1 MLTSMAA
8 AVLSAAEEAPA
19 PTIAP
24 APVVM
29 LVIFGVFLV
38 LLFITVSFTNVGM
51 RHDAHDEHVDP
62 QRTLPAEHHR
72 EQRH

>member
-1 MLTSMAA
+1 MLTSLAT
-8 AVLSAAEEAPA
+8 AVLSAAEEKA

-29 LVIFGVFLV
+29 LVIFGTFLV

-72 EQRH
+72 EQGH